1 MPGYKV
7 HLAAGVAVSCCAYAT
22 TINLFHLPTVPQ
34 LPICIALGLIG
45 SLFPDIDVQSKIQ
58 KIYYRTATLGVFVTL
73 LLQAWTPF
81 FILAAASCLITTLTH
96 RTTTHHYWF
105 LIATPLFIV
114 FYLAHQS
121 NHLFYPGMTYAIFFI
136 YGALSHVFLDRSI
149 TKVKMFWKK

>member
-81 FILAAASCLITTLTH
+81 LRPSLLFFILRINLTISFTL
-96 RTTTHHYWF
+96 
-105 LIATPLFIV
+105 
-114 FYLAHQS
+114 
-121 NHLFYPGMTYAIFFI
+121 G
-136 YGALSHVFLDRSI
+136 
-149 TKVKMFWKK
+149 